1 MGDLSLA
8 DFTPVLPHV
17 FLSYFQD
24 DKVASLHGKFLW
36 IMEDFVANCQDLIV
50 LRVGPVP
57 KSVDYVGVQV

>member
-1 MGDLSLA
+1 MSDLSLA

-57 KSVDYVGVQV
+57 ESVDYVRVQV